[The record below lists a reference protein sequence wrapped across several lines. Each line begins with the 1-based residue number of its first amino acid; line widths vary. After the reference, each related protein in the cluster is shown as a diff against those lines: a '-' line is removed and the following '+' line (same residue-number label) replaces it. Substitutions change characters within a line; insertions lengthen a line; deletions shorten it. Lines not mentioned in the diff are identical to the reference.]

1 MGEKALGGQ
10 VGQVISALEIT
21 DPNCGRREG
30 RAGRSPPSPPT
41 HSCPTHSDVNSR
53 GLPPSPAAHSLGQ
66 VPPVGTAVSAADAQ
80 PRVCQE

>member
-1 MGEKALGGQ
+1 MGEKGPGGQ

-21 DPNCGRREG
+21 DPNCGREEG
-30 RAGRSPPSPPT
+30 GAGRIPPPPT
-41 HSCPTHSDVNSR
+41 HGRSTHSDVNSR
-53 GLPPSPAAHSLGQ
+53 GLPPSPATHSLGQ